1 MRFYARLQRFII
13 SVLTIAVFLVAQSI
27 TYACPF
33 CSAPSLTLSEQMQQ
47 ADAVLQI
54 AYVSAE
60 KGESGE
66 AGTTTYKIG
75 KIVKAPEG
83 LLKQGDTLE
92 LSGYRSAKAGDL
104 FLLTGTQTA
113 SIEWGSPLDVSQEA
127 FNYIVNAPAPELTY
141 EKRLP
146 YFLKFLEHQDEVISN
161 DAYGEFA
168 NAPYEEIAKVADQIP
183 TQNVREWIA
192 SEKTVPTRLGLYGL
206 LLGLAG
212 NEKDAKVMLTKINE
226 PTQDFR
232 LGIDGIMSGYLMIA
246 KSDGLKE
253 MANTKLKAKDVPFSE
268 TYAAMQALRFMWKYE
283 EGTIPKD
290 DLRAAM
296 RLLLERPELADLVI
310 ADLSR
315 WEDWAVT
322 DRLIAMYDEE
332 DFSIPSIKRAIIR
345 YLLVCSSEV
354 QVSAVDAPAYA
365 TKAAKALED
374 IQEKDPKIYRD
385 AKRFFRL
392 R

>member
-1 MRFYARLQRFII
+1 MSHFAYRNHLP
-13 SVLTIAVFLVAQSI
+13 VLIALALLIVVQS
-27 TYACPF
+27 TVSACPF

-54 AYVSAE
+54 SYLDAQRG
-60 KGESGE
+60 KDGK
-66 AGTTTYKIG
+66 AGQTTYKIE
-75 KIVKAPEG
+75 KVIKAPEG
-83 LLKQGDTLE
+83 TVKTGETLE
-92 LSGYRSAKAGDL
+92 LPAYRAAQKGDL
-104 FLLTGTQTA
+104 FLLTGTQA
-113 SIEWGSPLDVSQEA
+113 AAIEWAAPLDVSRKA
-127 FNYIVNAPAPELTY
+127 FDYIVNAPSPDLEY
-141 EKRLP
+141 SKRLP
-146 YFLKFLEHQDEVISN
+146 YFLKYLEHEDEVISN

-168 NAPYEEIAKVADQIP
+168 NAPYEEIAKLADHIPAEKVRDWVAD
-183 TQNVREWIA
+183 
-192 SEKTVPTRLGLYGL
+192 EKTVPTRLGLYGL
-206 LLGLAG
+206 LLGLG
-212 NEKDAKVMLTKINE
+212 GDKNDAAVMLEKINK

-246 KSDGLKE
+246 QEEGLKQLE
-253 MANTKLKAKDVPFSE
+253 ISKLKAKDVPFSE
-268 TYAAMQALRFMWKYE
+268 TYAAMQALRFMWRYE
-283 EGTIPKD
+283 PGKISKD
-290 DLRAAM
+290 NLRASM

-315 WEDWAVT
+315 WEDWKVT

-345 YLLVCSSEV
+345 YLLVASSKNE
-354 QVSAVDAPAYA
+354 VSAGEPPSYA
-365 TKAAKALED
+365 VKAAAALEE